1 MPMLDRRGRREKGQ
15 HSAREG
21 VAREVKLRVFAPAP
35 EMIDRPRLFGAL
47 VASRA
52 SLVLLAA
59 PAGFGKTTLLAHWKE
74 AEQRPF
80 AWLALDESD
89 NDPAVLWSGILEAI
103 QRVRPGFG
111 GAAETAL
118 RSAHVNVLDALVPL
132 ILHELQ
138 TTGSDLVVAL
148 DDYHVLVN
156 EDCHR
161 SIAFFLDA
169 KPAAVQLVL
178 AGRADPPIP
187 IAKLRAAGE
196 LVELRAP
203 ELSFT
208 QEEEAVF
215 LNESLRL
222 DLGPEALGVLH
233 ERTEGW
239 PAGVYLAS
247 LSMRN
252 APDRDAFVSS
262 FGGSNRHVV
271 DYLTEVVLGS
281 LDCEQRGLLLE
292 TSVLDTLTAPLCDAV
307 TERTDS
313 GQRLAE
319 LERENLFLVP
329 LDDRRERYRYH
340 QLFAGL
346 LRSQLE
352 QREPD
357 HLRELHRRASAWMED
372 AGDLH
377 GAARH
382 AVAAGEVARAG
393 ELVLA
398 QWLAHPDAP
407 RARPETMLQWLEP
420 LPATASKDDPRLAL
434 LEAWLFS
441 AQRRHEDAEA
451 ALALAGQADA
461 SSALPDGTLVRDA
474 ANYVRACFPW
484 EDVGGF
490 RSHAEAVPL
499 ASVTAFWRP
508 VVLQSLGWAR
518 YLSGDLQ
525 AAKEPLERAAVA
537 ALEVDQ
543 TPVFAAA
550 NAVLARI
557 ALADGDVDEAELLAR
572 KGLSALE
579 AQGLDDPPGAGS
591 IHLALG
597 AALFQRGGAPEA
609 SDLMVRGLAQLR
621 LRGDVLEIADA
632 LLVYAPVRRTLE
644 TLPSARALIKEAG
657 SLLAGCTDPGILA
670 EQLEDVAR
678 ALTPA
683 HRRIDGASELTEREL
698 EVLRYLAEGLPKRDI
713 GRVLFL
719 SYNTIH
725 SHTKSIY
732 QKLRV
737 SSRQAAVERARELG
751 AL

>member
-1 MPMLDRRGRREKGQ
+1 MPMLDRGGRREKGQ
-15 HSAREG
+15 HPAREG
-21 VAREVKLRVFAPAP
+21 VAREMKLRVFTPAP
-35 EMIDRPRLFGAL
+35 EMVGRQRLFGAL

-103 QRVRPGFG
+103 RRVRPEFG

-161 SIAFFLDA
+161 SISFFLDA
-169 KPAAVQLVL
+169 KPPAVQLVL

-196 LVELRAP
+196 LLELRAP

-215 LNESLRL
+215 LNERLGL

-252 APDRDAFVSS
+252 APDRNAFVSS

-281 LDCEQRGLLLE
+281 LDCEQRSFLLE
-292 TSVLDTLTAPLCDAV
+292 TSVLDTLSAPLCDAV
-307 TERTDS
+307 TDRTDS
-313 GQRLAE
+313 GERLAE

-398 QWLAHPDAP
+398 QWLAHPHAP
-407 RARPETMLQWLEP
+407 RARPETMLQWLEL
-420 LPATASKDDPRLAL
+420 LPATASADDPRLAL
-434 LEAWLFS
+434 LEAWLF
-441 AQRRHEDAEA
+441 ATQRRREDAEA

-484 EDVGGF
+484 DNVGVF

-508 VVLQSLGWAR
+508 VVLHSLGWAR
-518 YLSGDLQ
+518 YLSGDWQ

-537 ALEVDQ
+537 ALEVGQ
-543 TPVFAAA
+543 GPVLAAA
-550 NAVLARI
+550 KAVLARI
-557 ALADGDVDEAELLAR
+557 ALADGDAEEAELLAR

-579 AQGLDDPPGAGS
+579 AQGFDDPPGAGS
-591 IHLALG
+591 VHLALG
-597 AALFQRGGAPEA
+597 AALFEQGRASEA

-657 SLLAGCTDPGILA
+657 SLLAGCADPGVLA